1 MPQSYRKT
9 FTTAVLEPYRSPLDE
24 QSIYKGIPMKYLD
37 LVKSNYPG
45 RFRYRYRGQSVKGV
59 YNRDQSY
66 CIQSMADSFAIY
78 RR

>member
-1 MPQSYRKT
+1 MKTPMPPI
-9 FTTAVLEPYRSPLDE
+9 LEPYRSPSFE
-24 QSIYKGIPMKYLD
+24 QSICKGIPMKYLD

-45 RFRYRYRGQSVKGV
+45 RFRYRYRGQSVKGI
-59 YNRDQSY
+59 YNRSQAH